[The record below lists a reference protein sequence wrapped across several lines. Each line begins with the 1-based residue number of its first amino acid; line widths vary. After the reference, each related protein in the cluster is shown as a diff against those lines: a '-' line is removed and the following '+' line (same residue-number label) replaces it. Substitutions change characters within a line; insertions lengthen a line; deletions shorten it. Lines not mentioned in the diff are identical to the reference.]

1 MVLGRST
8 KDYLCSPAV
17 GMTVMVRLGAALD
30 RAPRPY
36 TAPELAEIT
45 GVPISQVNAFL
56 RCNKVKCK
64 VSARTTSRIPTGTGR
79 PLLEYWRGQAE
90 VMDTFRVDNMMDGNT
105 EDRLRMGK
113 RPVTWRDGNYTNW
126 SIDEADTVATMRG
139 GEVVRLG
146 KLDGVSF
153 SKQGVTLKV
162 AKSMKITFRRA

>member
-8 KDYLCSPAV
+8 KDYLCSPAC
-17 GMTVMVRLGAALD
+17 GMTTMVRLGTALD

-36 TAPELAEIT
+36 TASELSEIT
-45 GVPISQVNAFL
+45 GVPLPKVNAFL

-64 VSARTTSRIPTGTGR
+64 VSARTTPRIPTGTGR
-79 PLLEYWRGQAE
+79 PLLEYWRGQSG

-105 EDRLRMGK
+105 ETRLRQGK
-113 RPVTWRDGNYTNW
+113 RPVAWRDGNYTNW

-146 KLDGVSF
+146 KLDGVSY
-153 SKQGVTLKV
+153 SKQGVTLRV
-162 AKSMKITFRRA
+162 ANSMRITFKRE